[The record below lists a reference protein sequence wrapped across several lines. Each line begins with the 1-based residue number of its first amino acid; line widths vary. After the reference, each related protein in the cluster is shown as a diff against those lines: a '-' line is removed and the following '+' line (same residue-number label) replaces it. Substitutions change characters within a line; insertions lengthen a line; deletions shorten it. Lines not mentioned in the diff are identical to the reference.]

1 MRSWGRRGAQQLSEE
16 LARRAIEAVKAAL
29 PYVVAGPPLIHR
41 GPAGE
46 LHVDVPLMYHGF
58 ALDRIHYDPVAKTPS
73 PKGRPVHVYGVE
85 VRREEVVEVMQRVMR
100 ELRVVEAAEFRDPE
114 DAWAV
119 PLTWRLYIVAHVK
132 VSYEGTELVP
142 DYGLTEEVRRYVA

>member
-1 MRSWGRRGAQQLSEE
+1 MRSWRRGARQLSEE

-85 VRREEVVEVMQRVMR
+85 VRREEVVEVMQRVVR

-114 DAWAV
+114 DAWVV
-119 PLTWRLYIVAHVK
+119 PLAWRLYIVAHVK
-132 VSYEGTELVP
+132 VGYEGSELVP

>member
-1 MRSWGRRGAQQLSEE
+1 MRSWRRGAQQLSEE

-58 ALDRIHYDPVAKTPS
+58 ALDRIHCDPVAKTPS
-73 PKGRPVHVYGVE
+73 PKGRPAHVYGVE
-85 VRREEVVEVMQRVMR
+85 VRREEVVEVMQRVVR

-114 DAWAV
+114 DAWMV
-119 PLTWRLYIVAHVK
+119 PLAWRLYIVAHVK
-132 VSYEGTELVP
+132 VSYEGSELVP